1 MNVIQFLRNNI
12 SRICL
17 TAFLIYSPFLTYG
30 QEKIYGL
37 LYTDMQ
43 PVSIT
48 IRDGLIKDVK
58 RMNKLPKGTQPLI
71 VAPGFIDNQ
80 VNGFAGI
87 SFSTGNSELTAEGI
101 RNATYA
107 IWRTG
112 VTTFLPVIN
121 TNDPGLIKKNIV
133 ALAHMKDEPSLLG
146 SIPGFH
152 MVGPYISPVDGYRG
166 THPLKYVK
174 KPDWQEFH
182 DLYESSGRSILQ
194 VTLAPE
200 LEGAMEFIDKCISGG
215 IVVALGNHNASSAI
229 ISEAIERGAKIATNI
244 GSGLAEN
251 IRKSENPLWPQLSD
265 DRLLAS
271 LVCDKFNLRPE
282 EINVFYKV
290 KGPSGTII
298 ASDVTKYASL
308 QPGNYKTDYGDQV
321 ELTGEGMLKYAGQ
334 DIVYGS
340 ASPIKDG
347 VANLMNI
354 TGCSLSDAFMMASTN
369 PAKLYGFSDRG
380 SVEAGKRADIIMFR
394 IIDSEIVISKTFV
407 KGNLVYDTT
416 TPDSR

>member
-1 MNVIQFLRNNI
+1 MNTIRFIRNNI
-12 SRICL
+12 YRVFLSV
-17 TAFLIYSPFLTYG
+17 FLIYSPFLTYG
-30 QEKIYGL
+30 QEKIFGL
-37 LYTDMQ
+37 LYTDML
-43 PVSIT
+43 PVSVT
-48 IRDGLIKDVK
+48 IRDGLITDVK
-58 RMNKLPKGTQPLI
+58 RINKLPKGSQPLI
-71 VAPGFIDNQ
+71 IAPGFIDNQ

-87 SFSTGNSELTAEGI
+87 SFSIGNSELTAEGI

-121 TNDPGLIKKNIV
+121 TNDPGLLKKNIV
-133 ALAHMKDEPSLLG
+133 ALAHMKDEPALLE

-152 MVGPYISPVDGYRG
+152 LEGPYISPVDGYRG

-174 KPDWQEFH
+174 KPDWKEFQ

-200 LEGAMEFIDKCISGG
+200 LEGAMEFIDKCKSSG
-215 IVVALGNHNASSAI
+215 IVVALGHHNASSGI
-229 ISEAIERGAKIATNI
+229 ISEAITRGAKIATNI
-244 GSGLAEN
+244 GSGLADN
-251 IRKSENPLWPQLSD
+251 ISNSENPLWPQLSD
-265 DRLLAS
+265 DRLLIS

-282 EINVFYKV
+282 ELRVFYKV

-308 QPGNYKTDYGDQV
+308 QPGNYVTDFGDHV
-321 ELTGEGMLKYAGQ
+321 ELTREGMLKYAGQ
-334 DIVYGS
+334 NIVYGS

-347 VANLMNI
+347 VANLI
-354 TGCSLSDAFMMASTN
+354 DLTGCSLSDAITMASTN

-380 SVEAGKRADIIMFR
+380 IIAVGKRADIIMFQV
-394 IIDSEIVISKTFV
+394 IGSEIVISKTYV
-407 KGNLVYDTT
+407 KGNLVFDATL
-416 TPDSR
+416 DRR

>member
-1 MNVIQFLRNNI
+1 MNTIRFLRNKI
-12 SRICL
+12 SRTCL
-17 TAFLIYSPFLTYG
+17 AVFLVFSPLLTYG

-37 LYTDMQ
+37 LYKDMS

-58 RMNKLPKGTQPLI
+58 RINKLPKGIQPLI
-71 VAPGFIDNQ
+71 IAPGFIDNQ

-87 SFSTGNSELTAEGI
+87 SFSIGNSELTAEGI

-121 TNDPGLIKKNIV
+121 TNDPGLLKKNLV

-152 MVGPYISPVDGYRG
+152 LEGPYISPVDGYRG
-166 THPLKYVK
+166 AHPLKYVK
-174 KPDWQEFH
+174 KPDWKEFQ
-182 DLYESSGRSILQ
+182 DLYESSERSILQ

-215 IVVALGNHNASSAI
+215 IVVALGHHNASSEI

-244 GSGLAEN
+244 GSGLADN
-251 IRKSENPLWPQLSD
+251 ISKRENPLWPQLSD
-265 DRLLAS
+265 DRLLIS

-282 EINVFYKV
+282 EIRVFYKV

-308 QPGNYKTDYGDQV
+308 PPGNYKTDSGDQV

-334 DIVYGS
+334 ELVYGS

-347 VANLMNI
+347 VANLLEI
-354 TGCSLSDAFMMASTN
+354 SGCSLSDAFMMASTN
-369 PAKLYGFSDRG
+369 PARLYGFSDRG
-380 SVEAGKRADIIMFR
+380 IIAAGKRADIIMFQV
-394 IIDSEIVISKTFV
+394 IDSEIVISKTYV
-407 KGNLVYDTT
+407 KGNLVYDATL
-416 TPDSR
+416 DRR